1 MEYFQDL
8 FCILYVCL
16 YSFKIKA
23 RFADI
28 FLRIKEFFFFNKRKI
43 EFKIPFYAELESH
56 RILN

>member
-16 YSFKIKA
+16 FKIKA

-28 FLRIKEFFFFNKRKI
+28 FLRIKEFFFNKRKI